1 MPLKTQFL
9 KPIRSLQMKRLT
21 IAIFLCL
28 LFIPCILAQNFKA
41 TPSDTVIKFYRA
53 LKEKK
58 YVEGFH
64 LSVYR
69 GAIEGLSAAEM
80 KDLEPDFIRT
90 FSAIPDKIEVKGE
103 QLNGN
108 TAVVFLKFEGIEKL
122 EQVALI
128 AQGNEWLVGDQ
139 ESLELVK
146 AQGRN
151 FFFNT
156 RMIVNEEEAN
166 EMLQRILNAEF
177 VYASKFE
184 GRNASIAELVKLQG
198 LPKDMEDEESSGYK
212 FSLTLSEDKRTF
224 HLNATP
230 VVYGKTGKLSFYAD
244 IEGIH
249 AEDLKGKPASNKSP
263 IYQPKS

>member
-1 MPLKTQFL
+1 
-9 KPIRSLQMKRLT
+9 MKRIA

-28 LFIPCILAQNFKA
+28 LFIPCVQAQKSKA
-41 TPSDTVIKFYRA
+41 MPSDIVIKFYQA

-80 KDLEPDFIRT
+80 KDLEPDFQRT

-103 QLNGN
+103 QITGS

-139 ESLELVK
+139 EALELVK
-146 AQGRN
+146 EQGRD

-156 RMIVNEEEAN
+156 RMVVNEAEAN
-166 EMLQRILNAEF
+166 EMLQRILNVEF

-184 GRNASIAELVKLQG
+184 GRNASLAELVKLQG
-198 LPKDMEDEESSGYK
+198 LPKEIEDSESSGYK
-212 FSLTLSEDKRTF
+212 FNLTLSDDKRSFYIHAVPTI
-224 HLNATP
+224 
-230 VVYGKTGKLSFYAD
+230 YGKTGRLSFYAD
-244 IEGIH
+244 IQGIH

-263 IYQPKS
+263 MYEPKS

>member
-1 MPLKTQFL
+1 
-9 KPIRSLQMKRLT
+9 MKRIA

-28 LFIPCILAQNFKA
+28 LLIPSIRAQKSKA
-41 TPSDTVIKFYRA
+41 TPSDVVIKFYHA

-80 KDLEPDFIRT
+80 KDLEPDFQRT

-103 QLNGN
+103 QINGI
-108 TAVVFLKFEGIEKL
+108 TAVVFLKFEGVEKL

-139 ESLELVK
+139 EALDLVK
-146 AQGRN
+146 EQGRN

-156 RMIVNEEEAN
+156 RMVVNEAEAN
-166 EMLQRILNAEF
+166 EMLQRILNVEF

-184 GRNASIAELVKLQG
+184 GRLAPIAELVKLQG
-198 LPKDMEDEESSGYK
+198 LPKEMEDGESSGYK
-212 FSLTLSEDKRTF
+212 FSLTISEDKRSF
-224 HLNATP
+224 YVHAVP

-244 IEGIH
+244 VQGIY

-263 IYQPKS
+263 VYQPKS

>member
-1 MPLKTQFL
+1 
-9 KPIRSLQMKRLT
+9 MKRSA

-28 LFIPCILAQNFKA
+28 LFIPCVGAQNSKA
-41 TPSDTVIKFYRA
+41 TPSEVVVKFYHA

-64 LSVYR
+64 FSIYR

-80 KDLEPDFIRT
+80 KDLEPDFMRT

-103 QLNGN
+103 QINGN
-108 TAVVFLKFEGIEKL
+108 AAVVFLKFEGVEKL

-128 AQGNEWLVGDQ
+128 LQGNEWLVGDQ

-146 AQGRN
+146 EQGRN

-166 EMLQRILNAEF
+166 EMLQRILNTEF
-177 VYASKFE
+177 IYASKFE
-184 GRNASIAELVKLQG
+184 GRSATIAELVKLQG
-198 LPKDMEDEESSGYK
+198 LPKEMEDAESSGYK
-212 FSLTLSEDKRTF
+212 FTLTQSEDKRSF
-224 HLNATP
+224 YVQAMP

-244 IEGIH
+244 VEGIH
-249 AEDLKGKPASNKSP
+249 AEDLKGKPASKKSP
-263 IYQPKS
+263 LYQPKS